1 MTLKNGVGKCALFV
15 LSTNAGMKISKHW
28 TLRLSSKENL
38 IWRSHCS
45 IGQLCCSITSKRSID
60 WFLEPWKFFGHE
72 VFSPERAL
80 NQPKAT
86 RFCDF
91 CVHLFVVSAS
101 FACFHSKVIRNRS
114 KHNMDGGTKQ
124 RGDWGEFP
132 IVTSPVSTSPMYA
145 NVCMKKTTI
154 TSLEL
159 VNLSPNSKVRGS

>member
-1 MTLKNGVGKCALFV
+1 MCVICF
-15 LSTNAGMKISKHW
+15 ISQCRDENIKTWW
-28 TLRLSSKENL
+28 TIRLSSKENL

-91 CVHLFVVSAS
+91 CVRLFVVSAL

-114 KHNMDGGTKQ
+114 KHSMDGGTKQ

-145 NVCMKKTTI
+145 NVYMKKTTI